1 MNRVFMIGNLTRD
14 PEVRSTKSG
23 TNVVSFTIAVSRR
36 FSGKDGEKETDYIP
50 VVAWKG
56 LADLCSKYL
65 RKGSKAAVT
74 GSLQVRTY
82 EDNSGSKRYVYE
94 IVADEVEFLNA
105 KKSEPVEEVIQ
116 TDGITTSTGK
126 HIPADMI
133 EIDDSEVLPF

>member
-1 MNRVFMIGNLTRD
+1 MNRAFMIGNLTRD

-133 EIDDSEVLPF
+133 EIDDSDVLPF

>member
-133 EIDDSEVLPF
+133 EIDDSDVLPF

>member
-36 FSGKDGEKETDYIP
+36 FSGKDGEKETDFIP

-56 LADLCSKYL
+56 LADLCAKYL
-65 RKGSKAAVT
+65 SKGSKAAVT

-82 EDNSGSKRYVYE
+82 EDNSGNNRYIYE
-94 IVADEVEFLNA
+94 IVADEVEFLNS
-105 KKSEPVEEVIQ
+105 KKTEPSESVP
-116 TDGITTSTGK
+116 TNGITTSTGK